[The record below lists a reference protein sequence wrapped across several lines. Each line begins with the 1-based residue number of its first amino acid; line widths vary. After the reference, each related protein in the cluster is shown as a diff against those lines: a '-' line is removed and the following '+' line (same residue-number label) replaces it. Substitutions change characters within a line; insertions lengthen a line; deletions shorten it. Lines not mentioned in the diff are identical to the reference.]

1 MNVLS
6 CFDGMSC
13 GQLALN
19 KLGIHVHNYYASEIK
34 PSAIKVT
41 QSNFPNTIQLGD
53 IRNIKGIDLP
63 KIDLLLAGS
72 PCFVADTKVLTK
84 NGYKNIQDV
93 VIGDLVLSHTG
104 NWRKVLNVGGTLAP
118 TRIIKIQGAIDI
130 ETTDEHPF
138 YVKDIS
144 DDTFIAP
151 YWSHAKELDNN
162 TLCSMVSIPINHS
175 PAFYDKWYEIGKSA
189 VVSNNIPIEI
199 LNNSIFN
206 MEAFLD
212 GFFQNN
218 LSGIILNDN
227 LEFLLTLQLVM
238 STVNKTPFYITNDI
252 YSKER
257 NGYYH
262 DIYAWL
268 PVQSNVNTNEIK
280 PVYNIEVEIDNS
292 YTVNNIVVHNCKD
305 LSHANKTKKGLEG
318 QKSGLFYEFLR
329 LYEETKPTYFLLEN
343 VKMDKK
349 WEDEISNILGVAPI
363 HIDSALVCGALR
375 KRLYW
380 TNVCENVNIKDENIK
395 LNDVLTNGYS
405 DREKARCLLESD
417 SRPLATP
424 VKMFHRYYGKGFT
437 TLVFKNEQHYLDCKQ
452 HYESHYKGLSA
463 NQIICDSSIYDGVR
477 YLNSSEREML
487 QNVPTGYCKVVNENE
502 ASSLLGDGWTVNVI
516 CNLLE
521 NLKERFI

>member
-19 KLGIHVHNYYASEIK
+19 K
-34 PSAIKVT
+34 
-41 QSNFPNTIQLGD
+41 LGD

-84 NGYKNIQDV
+84 NGYKNIQDI

-138 YVKDIS
+138 YVKDIL

-227 LEFLLTLQLVM
+227 LEFLLTLQLIM

-305 LSHANKTKKGLEG
+305 LSHANTTKK
-318 QKSGLFYEFLR
+318 
-329 LYEETKPTYFLLEN
+329 
-343 VKMDKK
+343 
-349 WEDEISNILGVAPI
+349 
-363 HIDSALVCGALR
+363 
-375 KRLYW
+375 
-380 TNVCENVNIKDENIK
+380 
-395 LNDVLTNGYS
+395 
-405 DREKARCLLESD
+405 
-417 SRPLATP
+417 
-424 VKMFHRYYGKGFT
+424 
-437 TLVFKNEQHYLDCKQ
+437 
-452 HYESHYKGLSA
+452 
-463 NQIICDSSIYDGVR
+463 
-477 YLNSSEREML
+477 
-487 QNVPTGYCKVVNENE
+487 
-502 ASSLLGDGWTVNVI
+502 
-516 CNLLE
+516 
-521 NLKERFI
+521 